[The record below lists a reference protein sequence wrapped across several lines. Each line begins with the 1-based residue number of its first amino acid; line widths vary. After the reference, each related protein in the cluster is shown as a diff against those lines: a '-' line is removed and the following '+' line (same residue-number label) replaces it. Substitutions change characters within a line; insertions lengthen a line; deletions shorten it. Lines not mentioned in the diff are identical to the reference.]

1 MSRTR
6 RHPFCNFFC
15 FVSLPKTNPRIL
27 FRIKN
32 PKNSTVSVCVS
43 TFQYV
48 SGVCSVCLAHQL
60 AVVVVVAIK
69 ETRKQKEKLRN
80 PQSIWY
86 RKALRSTLDGVL
98 LHFELDTDVSVYRSA
113 SLAGVRQISFSPQE
127 TTEKKAPPP
136 FFLEIKI
143 EMHCR
148 LLTFFQRVN
157 PFVAFSVSVLSSVL
171 FHHYFG

>member
-60 AVVVVVAIK
+60 AVVVVVVVAIK
-69 ETRKQKEKLRN
+69 ETRKQKEKLRS

-127 TTEKKAPPP
+127 TTKKRGGG
-136 FFLEIKI
+136 EIKI